1 MGNGR
6 RWYSGKATTVEEC
19 CVLDLLWLAR
29 ERGFTPWDSGTISWS
44 RLCQDRASLAYMVVP
59 GENGL
64 NLLISY
70 RLPSIGED
78 VDLPIRLETT
88 PVLFGGQR
96 WWGR

>member
-1 MGNGR
+1 
-6 RWYSGKATTVEEC
+6 
-19 CVLDLLWLAR
+19 
-29 ERGFTPWDSGTISWS
+29 
-44 RLCQDRASLAYMVVP
+44 MVVP